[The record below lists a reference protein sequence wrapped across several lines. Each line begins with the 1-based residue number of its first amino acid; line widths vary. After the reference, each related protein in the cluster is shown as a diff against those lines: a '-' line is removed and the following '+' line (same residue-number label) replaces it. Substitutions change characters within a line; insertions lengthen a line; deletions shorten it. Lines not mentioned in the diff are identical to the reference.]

1 MWCGVHCR
9 SAYLSVRCDGS
20 PEPLADARTASTW
33 SRAWPGPA
41 DDPSQLRARVAAVM
55 YVRRCMHQA
64 GTTRP
69 GRMTTA
75 ARSRPGRAP
84 PTPGEATH
92 ALPGRSAQTSNLAM
106 HSRRYRYYYL
116 NSLKNPYFFLLPKF
130 GAFSAGIVPYVLAPS
145 LSRPSVRFRSLATTL
160 PRWLARSV

>member
-1 MWCGVHCR
+1 MHCR

-41 DDPSQLRARVAAVM
+41 DDPSQLGEGRRCD
-55 YVRRCMHQA
+55 VRTACMHQA

-75 ARSRPGRAP
+75 ALSRLAARPGP
-84 PTPGEATH
+84 PD
-92 ALPGRSAQTSNLAM
+92 PGRSDARTARPFSSDVKPR